1 MTLKGRSWSLYCVV
15 LFHVQTE
22 MRILLVSED
31 LPTPGMGGLAR
42 HVLALARA
50 LITAGH
56 TVDLMGNDDYRR
68 DDAEEKMTFEGLF
81 FAELR
86 GQFTGWKEM
95 SLGVFMPW
103 KRTLMAKRFARAIL
117 RRSLDYDVI
126 HYHGHLPNLAYH
138 LPEHIN
144 FIQTRHDQGSDCLIH
159 TRFKNNDVCTSIDSI
174 TCAECRSKHPN
185 AIQRLVSAFAVDQ
198 YRHEVEQ
205 GINRHKTIFVSRQL
219 RSNMQRC
226 FGLSANGMILHNF
239 IDSESIR
246 LTLAAQEKSTNP
258 PLSDYT
264 QVFIAAKLYDAKG
277 VDPFLRTLARHSHES
292 LQVCV
297 AGSGPD
303 EAAMRNDFPWVTFLG
318 WQTGEQTLQLTN
330 AATAIVVPSICEE
343 SCATTVLEALALG
356 KVVFA
361 LRRGGT
367 PELSIYANN
376 ESQLQ
381 LFDDMLSLVKGLL
394 NFSIQPIKTAP
405 SQFQSNAMQAARVLL
420 NFYELP
426 PGSLTTQY

>member
-1 MTLKGRSWSLYCVV
+1 MTLKEYSYFLQCAV
-15 LFHVQTE
+15 LSHAQTE
-22 MRILLVSED
+22 MRILLASED

-42 HVLALARA
+42 HVLALSRA
-50 LITAGH
+50 LITDGH
-56 TVDLMGNDDYRR
+56 TVDLMGNDDYRP
-68 DDAEEKMTFEGLF
+68 DDAEEKMIFDGLF
-81 FAELR
+81 FPELR

-103 KRTLMAKRFARAIL
+103 KRTLMAKRFAKAIL
-117 RRSLDYDVI
+117 RRSSNYDVI
-126 HYHGHLPNLAYH
+126 HYHGHLPNLAFH

-144 FIQTRHDQGSDCLIH
+144 FIQTRHDQGSDCLTH
-159 TRFKNNDVCTSIDSI
+159 TRFKNNDVCTSIEST
-174 TCAECRSKHPN
+174 TCAQCRSKHPN
-185 AIQRLVSAFAVDQ
+185 ALQRLVSSFAVDQ
-198 YRHEVEQ
+198 YRNEVEE

-219 RSNMQRC
+219 RSNMQRS
-226 FGLSANGMILHNF
+226 FGSSASGMILHNF
-239 IDSESIR
+239 IDHESIR
-246 LTLAAQEKSTNP
+246 LTLAESDTSTNP
-258 PLSDYT
+258 PLSDRT

-277 VDPFLRTLARHSHES
+277 VDPFLRTLARHSHQS
-292 LQVCV
+292 LQVRV

-303 EAAMRNDFPWVTFLG
+303 EAALRKAFPWVTFLG

-394 NFSIQPIKTAP
+394 NFSIHPIKTAP
-405 SQFQSNAMQAARVLL
+405 SQYQSNAMQAARVLL
-420 NFYELP
+420 NFYALP
-426 PGSLTTQY
+426 PGPLTTRY

>member
-1 MTLKGRSWSLYCVV
+1 
-15 LFHVQTE
+15 
-22 MRILLVSED
+22 MRILMVSED

-50 LITAGH
+50 LITDGH
-56 TVDLMGNDDYRR
+56 TVDLMGNDDYRP
-68 DDAEEKMTFEGLF
+68 DDIDEKMTFDGLF
-81 FAELR
+81 YPELH

-103 KRTLMAKRFARAIL
+103 KRTLVAKKFARSIL
-117 RRSLDYDVI
+117 RRSSNYDVI
-126 HYHGHLPNLAYH
+126 HYHGHLPNIAFH

-144 FIQTRHDQGSDCLIH
+144 FIQTRHDQGSDCLTH
-159 TRFKNNDVCTSIDSI
+159 TRFRNNDVCTSIDST
-174 TCAECRSKHPN
+174 TCAQCRSKHPN
-185 AIQRLVSAFAVDQ
+185 AVQRLVSAYAVDQ
-198 YRHEVEQ
+198 YRNEVEQ

-226 FGLSANGMILHNF
+226 FGSSANGMIMHNF

-246 LTLAAQEKSTNP
+246 LTLAESDKPTNP
-258 PLSDYT
+258 LLSDRT
-264 QVFIAAKLYDAKG
+264 QVFIAAKLYAAKG
-277 VDPFLRTLARHSHES
+277 VDPFLRILASHAHES
-292 LQVCV
+292 LQVRV

-303 EAAMRNDFPWVTFLG
+303 EAALRKSFPWVTFLG

-330 AATAIVVPSICEE
+330 AATAVVVPSICEE

-356 KVVFA
+356 KIVFA

-367 PELSIYANN
+367 PELAIYANN

-394 NFSIQPIKTAP
+394 NFSFHPIKTAP
-405 SQFQSNAMQAARVLL
+405 SQYQSNAMQAARVLL
-420 NFYELP
+420 NFYALP
-426 PGSLTTQY
+426 PGPLTTRY

>member
-1 MTLKGRSWSLYCVV
+1 
-15 LFHVQTE
+15 
-22 MRILLVSED
+22 MRILMVSED

-50 LITAGH
+50 LITDGH
-56 TVDLMGNDDYRR
+56 TVDLMGNDDYRP
-68 DDAEEKMTFEGLF
+68 DDIDEKMTFEGLF
-81 FAELR
+81 FPELH

-103 KRTLMAKRFARAIL
+103 KRTLIAKRFARSIL
-117 RRSLDYDVI
+117 RRSFNYDVI
-126 HYHGHLPNLAYH
+126 HYHGHLHNLAFH
-138 LPEHIN
+138 LPEQIN
-144 FIQTRHDQGSDCLIH
+144 FIQTRHDQGSDCLTH
-159 TRFKNNDVCTSIDSI
+159 TRFRNNDVCTSIDSD
-174 TCAECRSKHPN
+174 TCAQCRSKHPN
-185 AIQRLVSAFAVDQ
+185 AVQRWVSAYAVDQ
-198 YRHEVEQ
+198 YRDEVKQ

-226 FGLSANGMILHNF
+226 FGSSASGMIMHNF

-246 LTLAAQEKSTNP
+246 ITLAKPTNQS
-258 PLSDYT
+258 LSD
-264 QVFIAAKLYDAKG
+264 QIQIFIAAKLYPAKG
-277 VDPFLRTLARHSHES
+277 VDSFLRTLASHAHES
-292 LQVCV
+292 LEVRV

-303 EAAMRNDFPWVTFLG
+303 EAALRKSFPWVTFLG

-367 PELSIYANN
+367 PELSIYTND

-381 LFDDMLSLVKGLL
+381 LFDDMPSLVKGLL
-394 NFSIQPIKTAP
+394 NFSIYPIKTAP
-405 SQFQSNAMQAARVLL
+405 SQYQSNAMQAVRVLL
-420 NFYELP
+420 NFYALP
-426 PGSLTTQY
+426 PGSLTTRY

>member
-1 MTLKGRSWSLYCVV
+1 M
-15 LFHVQTE
+15 
-22 MRILLVSED
+22 VSED

-42 HVLALARA
+42 HVLALSRA
-50 LITAGH
+50 LIADGH
-56 TVDLMGNDDYRR
+56 TVDLMGNDDYHP
-68 DDAEEKMTFEGLF
+68 DDADEKMTFDGLF
-81 FAELR
+81 FPELH

-103 KRTLMAKRFARAIL
+103 KRTFMAKRFATAIL
-117 RRSLDYDVI
+117 RRSSGYDAI
-126 HYHGHLPNLAYH
+126 HYHGHLPNLAFH

-144 FIQTRHDQGSDCLIH
+144 FIQTRHDQGTDCLTH
-159 TRFKNNDVCTSIDSI
+159 TRFKNNEVCNSIDSI
-174 TCAECRSKHPN
+174 TCAQCRSKHPN
-185 AIQRLVSAFAVDQ
+185 AVQRLVSAYAVDQ
-198 YRHEVEQ
+198 YRDEVKQ
-205 GINRHKTIFVSRQL
+205 GINRHKTIFVSRHL

-226 FGLSANGMILHNF
+226 FGSSVSGMIMHNF

-246 LTLAAQEKSTNP
+246 ATLTKPTNQS
-258 PLSDYT
+258 LSD
-264 QVFIAAKLYDAKG
+264 QIQIFIAAKLYPAKG
-277 VDPFLRTLARHSHES
+277 VDSFLRTLAMHAHQS
-292 LQVCV
+292 LQISV

-303 EAAMRNDFPWVTFLG
+303 EAALRKAFPWVTFLG

-367 PELSIYANN
+367 PELAIYTNN
-376 ESQLQ
+376 DSQLQ

-394 NFSIQPIKTAP
+394 NFSIHTIKLAP
-405 SQFQSNAMQAARVLL
+405 SQYQSNAIQAARVLL
-420 NFYELP
+420 NFYALP
-426 PGSLTTQY
+426 AGPLTTRY

>member
-1 MTLKGRSWSLYCVV
+1 MTLKEYSYFLQCAV
-15 LFHVQTE
+15 LSHAQTE
-22 MRILLVSED
+22 MRILLASED

-42 HVLALARA
+42 HVLALSRA
-50 LITAGH
+50 LITDGH
-56 TVDLMGNDDYRR
+56 TVDLMGNDDYRP
-68 DDAEEKMTFEGLF
+68 DDAEEKMIFDGLF
-81 FAELR
+81 FPELR

-103 KRTLMAKRFARAIL
+103 KRTLMAKRFAKAIL
-117 RRSLDYDVI
+117 RRSSNYDVI
-126 HYHGHLPNLAYH
+126 HYHGHLPNLAFH

-144 FIQTRHDQGSDCLIH
+144 FIQTRHDQGSDCLTH
-159 TRFKNNDVCTSIDSI
+159 TRFKNNDVCTSIEST
-174 TCAECRSKHPN
+174 TCAQCRSKHPN
-185 AIQRLVSAFAVDQ
+185 ALQRLVSSFAVDQ
-198 YRHEVEQ
+198 YRNEVEE

-219 RSNMQRC
+219 RSNMQRS
-226 FGLSANGMILHNF
+226 FGSSASGMILHNF
-239 IDSESIR
+239 IDHESIR
-246 LTLAAQEKSTNP
+246 LTLAESDTSTNP
-258 PLSDYT
+258 PLSDRT

-292 LQVCV
+292 LQVRV

-303 EAAMRNDFPWVTFLG
+303 EAALRKDFPWVTFLG

-381 LFDDMLSLVKGLL
+381 LFDDMQSLVKGLL
-394 NFSIQPIKTAP
+394 NFSIHPIKTAP
-405 SQFQSNAMQAARVLL
+405 SQYQSNAMQAARVLL
-420 NFYELP
+420 NFYALP
-426 PGSLTTQY
+426 PGPLTTRY